1 MIKKKIIMAKR
12 KKLAEMTP
20 IERMNKLMNG
30 LSWEE
35 AEEVGVEILAR
46 CLSRHKHV
54 LKDEEKFMDDIVEKI
69 CERCNEWSNEH
80 SWELAIASVMSKRD
94 KKDNNN
100 GENS

>member
-1 MIKKKIIMAKR
+1 MAKR

-20 IERMNKLMNG
+20 IERMNKLMKG

-46 CLSRHKHV
+46 CFARHKHV
-54 LKDEEKFMDDIVEKI
+54 LKDEDKFMDNILEKI
-69 CERCNEWSNEH
+69 CERCNEWSHEH

-94 KKDNNN
+94 NEKNDTNK
-100 GENS
+100 

>member
-1 MIKKKIIMAKR
+1 MAKR

-46 CLSRHKHV
+46 TFAFHAHSV
-54 LKDEEKFMDDIVEKI
+54 KDGEKFFENLMEKI
-69 CERCNEWSNEH
+69 ALRADEWAKEH
-80 SWELAIASVMSKRD
+80 SRELAIASVMSKRD
-94 KKDNNN
+94 KEKNDTNK
-100 GENS
+100 